1 MLDVLNKLGDY
12 EILEKFEEVL
22 REKSPA
28 ASLGYFT
35 GELERD
41 PEGIVIRL
49 RVAAMVD
56 SAGEEDFS
64 TNEDLKSIVVK
75 FPEGD
80 VDFRVEETVEVS
92 GMEMEVVYRPVDESS
107 VVSVEK
113 EVAPV
118 DKDFVRVQ
126 KDIVKLT

>member
-1 MLDVLNKLGDY
+1 
-12 EILEKFEEVL
+12 
-22 REKSPA
+22 
-28 ASLGYFT
+28 
-35 GELERD
+35 
-41 PEGIVIRL
+41 
-49 RVAAMVD
+49 
-56 SAGEEDFS
+56 
-64 TNEDLKSIVVK
+64 VVK